1 MKSPPL
7 RWQADDELAELIRR
21 YYKGQMNLWET
32 IRRRVDAELRRQ
44 QIDRGSYHLRLLG
57 RRDGGYD
64 VLVED
69 AVDYAIEP

>member
-1 MKSPPL
+1 M
-7 RWQADDELAELIRR
+7 
-21 YYKGQMNLWET
+21 GLWET